1 MNKEYHKIETLFER
15 DEKTKKLI
23 NGKFRDETIEFLKDN
38 IWTFTEKVDGT
49 NIRIYWNGHKVEF
62 AGRTDKAQIPN
73 HLLERLN
80 ILFGG
85 EINEEMFEQKFGEN
99 EVILYG
105 EGYGAKIQTNGY
117 IDNVDFI
124 LFDVMIN
131 GNYQSR
137 ENVEDIA
144 QYFGIDV
151 VPIVLEGTLQDGI
164 DYVLNNRK
172 SIIAKNGAEI
182 EGLVGRTKIETLN
195 RVGKRNIVKI
205 KYRDFQ
211 EINWAEAL
219 KRKPNTLK
227 ELLGE
232 QQ

>member
-1 MNKEYHKIETLFER
+1 MKEYQKIETLFER
-15 DEKTKKLI
+15 EETTKKLI
-23 NGKFRDETIEFLKDN
+23 IGKFRDETVEFLKDN

-49 NIRIYWNGHKVEF
+49 NIRIYWDGHKVQF

-80 ILFGG
+80 VLFGG
-85 EINEEMFEQKFGEN
+85 ETNEEMFEQKFSDK
-99 EVILYG
+99 EVILFG
-105 EGYGAKIQTNGY
+105 EGYGEKIQTNGY

-137 ENVEDIA
+137 EIVEEIA
-144 QYFGIDV
+144 NYFGIEV
-151 VPIVLEGTLQDGI
+151 VPIILEGTLLQGV
-164 DYVLNNRK
+164 DYVLNNRQSK
-172 SIIAKNGAEI
+172 VSKKGGEL
-182 EGLVGRTKIETLN
+182 EGLIGKTKIETQN

-211 EINWAEAL
+211 EIDWEEVL
-219 KRKPNTLK
+219 KRKPDILKTLK
-227 ELLGE
+227 EQL
-232 QQ
+232 